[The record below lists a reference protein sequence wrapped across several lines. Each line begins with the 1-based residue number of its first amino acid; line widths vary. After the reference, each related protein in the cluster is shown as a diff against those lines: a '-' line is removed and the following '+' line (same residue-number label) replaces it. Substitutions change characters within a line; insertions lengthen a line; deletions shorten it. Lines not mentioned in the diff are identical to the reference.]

1 MILKARI
8 LGQEKVHKLENCI
21 YVKTQK
27 AGEDGVLPWVI
38 RGEKDFQTF
47 VTVTGYHCKAS
58 STPIPTVRER
68 PGKKRERGKNEGF
81 DHFLDP
87 PLFSAPVP
95 SGQPVGVQRLQ
106 ERTS

>member
-47 VTVTGYHCKAS
+47 VTVTGYHCQAS
-58 STPIPTVRER
+58 STPTPTDHEG
-68 PGKKRERGKNEGF
+68 PGKKREREKN
-81 DHFLDP
+81 
-87 PLFSAPVP
+87 
-95 SGQPVGVQRLQ
+95 
-106 ERTS
+106 